1 MEIISN
7 MINNIYSN
15 FLKKE
20 EPIYTFSKY
29 KEPTND
35 EIDELINATIREI
48 KLDNEINNLN
58 IRLKNLI
65 KEDDDNQSN
74 NNNND
79 KNNGAIQ
86 ERIKVLI
93 KNDP

>member
-35 EIDELINATIREI
+35 EIDELIDTTIREI

-65 KEDDDNQSN
+65 KEDDNNDDNQSN
-74 NNNND
+74 NNN
-79 KNNGAIQ
+79 GAIR